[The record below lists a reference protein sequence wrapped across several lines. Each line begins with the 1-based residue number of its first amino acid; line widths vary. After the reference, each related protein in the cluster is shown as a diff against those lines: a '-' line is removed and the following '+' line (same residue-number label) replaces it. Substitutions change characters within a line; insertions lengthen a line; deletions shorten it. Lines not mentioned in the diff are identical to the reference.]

1 MQENGLIFQP
11 FGNLEVQKIFTFLS
25 YFLLILKKNKI
36 YLIAIVQKNEITL
49 ITHYYQNCYVKEIV
63 DREDEIVER
72 IRNKFNEI
80 NKFIPIDTYTIDF
93 CVDPNSDKI
102 WLIEINDPVS

>member
-1 MQENGLIFQP
+1 MQENGPIFQP
-11 FGNLEVQKIFTFLS
+11 FGNLEVQKFLFQTFLS
-25 YFLLILKKNKI
+25 KKTKI

-72 IRNKFNEI
+72 IRNKFNEL

-102 WLIEINDPVS
+102 WLIEINNPVS